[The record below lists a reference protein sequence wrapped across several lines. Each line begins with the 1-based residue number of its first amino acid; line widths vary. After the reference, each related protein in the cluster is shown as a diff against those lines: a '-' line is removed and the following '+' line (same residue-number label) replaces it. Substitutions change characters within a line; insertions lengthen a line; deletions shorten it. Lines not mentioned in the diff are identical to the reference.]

1 VPSQGKTIKTAK
13 NATGKLKMGL
23 QLDSPPL
30 PTSQPAV
37 DSVPKQ
43 DGVAAAAPRAA
54 PAAPPSPPAAPPAPP
69 AAPASNTVP
78 GNTVGDIP
86 LSQPGT
92 ATKPLPGGGQADVGL
107 IISTAMGPGGQLTVQ
122 SLAPGGPA
130 ASSGQVISS
139 LKPTRS
145 PETFALFP
153 DPQMLDPPQTLESG
167 P

>member
-1 VPSQGKTIKTAK
+1 MPAQGKTIKTAK

-23 QLDSPPL
+23 VLDSPPL

-43 DGVAAAAPRAA
+43 DAVAAASR
-54 PAAPPSPPAAPPAPP
+54 AAPPSPPAAPPAP

-107 IISTAMGPGGQLTVQ
+107 VISTAMGPGGQLTIQ
-122 SLAPGGPA
+122 ALAPGGPS

-139 LKPTRS
+139 HNPHS
-145 PETFALFP
+145 PETFALFSKK
-153 DPQMLDPPQTLESG
+153 QMLDPPQTLE
-167 P
+167 